1 MSNIKNHYFD
11 DLPEVEDN
19 GMADYQM
26 EQDQQLGK
34 DDGKQIFNTAQHQ
47 RFGTHREERK
57 VFLPLMVVGG

>member
-1 MSNIKNHYFD
+1 MSKIKNHYFD
-11 DLPEVEDN
+11 DLLEESDN

-26 EQDQQLGK
+26 HYDQLGK